1 MKLKL
6 DVIAAVSL
14 VESASIYN
22 DVKNN
27 INHAGYELL
36 LAFLNYPYFNI
47 YYKHMESILENQIKV
62 FEILKELSQMAEY
75 TAEKI
80 IKDTEHQKAFSE
92 SALLTKHN
100 LIFDEV
106 ESKNLKEPDLL
117 TLLKQL

>member
-1 MKLKL
+1 M
-6 DVIAAVSL
+6 
-14 VESASIYN
+14 
-22 DVKNN
+22 
-27 INHAGYELL
+27 
-36 LAFLNYPYFNI
+36 
-47 YYKHMESILENQIKV
+47 
-62 FEILKELSQMAEY
+62 KELSQMAEY

-106 ESKNLKEPDLL
+106 DSKNLKEPDLL